1 MDRGQV
7 RAVAEVY
14 TGMTDKKKVL
24 YEVLDWIKTITIA
37 LLAGLLISRV
47 LVTSAKVPTGSM
59 EDTVMAGSR
68 LLINRIAYV
77 ASEPR
82 RGDIIAFYYPDDG
95 ETIYLKRVIGLPGEK
110 VEGKDGKVYI
120 DGEALKE
127 DYTAEIMESDFGPY
141 DVPDGM
147 YFMMGDNRNNSWDSR
162 YWDHKFVAEDEIIG
176 KAEAEYF
183 PRIKW
188 LH

>member
-1 MDRGQV
+1 MDRNQAGD
-7 RAVAEVY
+7 RPEVY
-14 TGMTDKKKVL
+14 TGMMDKKKIL
-24 YEVLDWIKTITIA
+24 YEVLDWVKTITIA
-37 LLAGLLISRV
+37 LLAGFLISRV

-59 EDTVMAGSR
+59 EETVMAGSR

-95 ETIYLKRVIGLPGEK
+95 KTIYLKRVIGLPGEQI
-110 VEGKDGKVYI
+110 EGKGGKVYV
-120 DGEALKE
+120 DGTALKE
-127 DYTAEIMESDFGPY
+127 DYTAELMESDFGPY
-141 DVPDGM
+141 EVPDGM
-147 YFMMGDNRNNSWDSR
+147 YFMMGDNRNHSWDSR
-162 YWDHKFVAEDEIIG
+162 YWEHKFVAEDQIIG

-183 PRIKW
+183 PQIKW